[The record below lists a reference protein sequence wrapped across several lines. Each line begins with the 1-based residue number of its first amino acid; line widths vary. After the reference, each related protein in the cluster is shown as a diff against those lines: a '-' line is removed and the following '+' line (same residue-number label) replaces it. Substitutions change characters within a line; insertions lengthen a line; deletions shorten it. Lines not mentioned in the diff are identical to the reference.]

1 MEQAAVH
8 FVSTGIPGLDT
19 VLDGGLRP
27 GHLYFVEGESGT
39 GKTTLALQFIL
50 EGVRR
55 NERTLVVSFS
65 ETAAELRIA
74 AHSHGWSLD
83 AVEIRDLSQTGSAGG
98 APTLFHLAETALD
111 DRIEELLAATER
123 VRPQRLMLDT
133 LSSLRSLTDQP
144 GRLRQHLESL
154 QRRLQEID
162 CTMLVVDE
170 LFGSDLLHPRSLAW
184 GILRLEQQI
193 PEYGPARR
201 RLCVPKLRG
210 QTYQGGYH
218 DFRLRTG
225 GLEIFPSLRL
235 TDPPPPPDHALISTG
250 LDPLDALLGGGLNRG
265 TSTAVLGPPGSGKS
279 TLISQLALTAANRG
293 ERIAVFLFDE
303 AVETFR
309 LRARGQG
316 IELDAF
322 ADRLHLQRVDPAELS
337 PGEFAHRL
345 RQMVEEENVRFVG
358 IDSLNGYLSA
368 MPGERL
374 LHAHVHELLTYL
386 SLRGITTVLTLA
398 QASLFGGGTQ
408 ASVDLSYLADTVLV
422 QRFFEAGGAIR
433 SAIAVM
439 KKRYGNHERTLREYQ
454 IGPNGILLG
463 EPLSAFRGVLTG
475 VPEYRGDADPLM

>member
-1 MEQAAVH
+1 MEQAASYSL
-8 FVSTGIPGLDT
+8 STGIPGLDT

-65 ETAAELRIA
+65 ETAAELRVA

-83 AVEIRDLSQTGSAGG
+83 GVEIRDLSQTGSGEA

-111 DRIEELLAATER
+111 ERIEELLAATER

-133 LSSLRSLTDQP
+133 LSSLRTLTDQP

-154 QRRLQEID
+154 QRRLHEIG

-193 PEYGPARR
+193 LDYGPARR
-201 RLCVPKLRG
+201 RLYIPKLRG

-218 DFRLRTG
+218 DFQLRTG
-225 GLEIFPSLRL
+225 GLEVFPSLRVTGPL
-235 TDPPPPPDHALISTG
+235 PRPDHALISTG
-250 LDPLDALLGGGLNRG
+250 LDSLDALLGGGLNRG

-279 TLISQLALTAANRG
+279 TLVSQLALTAANRG
-293 ERIAVFLFDE
+293 ERVAVFVFDE
-303 AVETFR
+303 STETFHQ
-309 LRARGQG
+309 RARGQG
-316 IELDAF
+316 IDLDAF

-358 IDSLNGYLSA
+358 IDSLNGYMYA

-374 LHAHVHELLTYL
+374 LQAHVHELLTYL

-408 ASVDLSYLADTVLV
+408 APVDLSYLADTVLV

-433 SAIAVM
+433 NAIAVM
-439 KKRYGNHERTLREYQ
+439 KKRYGNHERTLREYR
-454 IGPNGILLG
+454 IGPNGIVLG
-463 EPLSAFRGVLTG
+463 EPLTAFRGVLTG
-475 VPEYRGDADPLM
+475 VPEYRGEADPLM